1 MAMRETRVEDGSEAT
16 MHAGPLGS
24 TIHVLRADAGTIAEL
39 AAIDWNSSFR
49 RVCLDPVGGLIVLM
63 TPSRLHEELATMLD
77 HIVDIAASTLGR
89 AVKGLLASRLRE
101 PGAPPGTGLEPDCA
115 FYVGERARAYQAALA
130 AGRDAADAFFAQT
143 PPDLVVEVEITNA
156 ARGKIARY
164 ADLGVRELWLFR
176 ARDGED
182 NPEVDFLA
190 LRARAAPRPLA
201 ASNVLGNLT
210 PADVREAV
218 TGMRRSLTRDERT
231 EAVARIV
238 RRRRRAS
245 VRVREERVPYSARI
259 EDRPPDEAKRLHRPG
274 RAAGRRLNPALRGT
288 SA

>member
-1 MAMRETRVEDGSEAT
+1 

-89 AVKGLLASRLRE
+89 GVKGLLASRLRE

-115 FYVGERARAYQAALA
+115 FYVGRTRPRLSGGP
-130 AGRDAADAFFAQT
+130 GRGQG
-143 PPDLVVEVEITNA
+143 
-156 ARGKIARY
+156 RGRR
-164 ADLGVRELWLFR
+164 V
-176 ARDGED
+176 
-182 NPEVDFLA
+182 
-190 LRARAAPRPLA
+190 LRADPARPGRRSRDHERRPRQDRAVRRSRRAGAVALPRP
-201 ASNVLGNLT
+201 
-210 PADVREAV
+210 
-218 TGMRRSLTRDERT
+218 
-231 EAVARIV
+231 
-238 RRRRRAS
+238 RRRRQPCGGLPRPARPRRPPAPRGLERPRRPHARRRARS
-245 VRVREERVPYSARI
+245 RERHAAQPDPRRAHRGRGPHRPPPPTRERAGPGREGALFGAYRG
-259 EDRPPDEAKRLHRPG
+259 RPPDDAKRPHRPG
-274 RAAGRRLNPALRGT
+274 RAAGRRLSPALRGT